1 MLSLVP
7 TNCQEIPR
15 SPHACQWART
25 LRTSQ
30 DAPTS
35 AYNASKERWGGVLDA
50 ASLVF
55 GILSI
60 FMWPIQY
67 GGFLVSAT
75 GLVLGV
81 VMLRRRKSGMAMA
94 GIVLSSIGLALTII
108 NLKIGLLDLI
118 LKTYFQY

>member
-1 MLSLVP
+1 MRVSGQELCVPRKMRPHQRIMLVK
-7 TNCQEIPR
+7 N
-15 SPHACQWART
+15 
-25 LRTSQ
+25 
-30 DAPTS
+30 
-35 AYNASKERWGGVLDA
+35 GGEVFLDA

-75 GLVLGV
+75 GLALGV

-94 GIVLSSIGLALTII
+94 GIVLASIGLALTII

>member
-1 MLSLVP
+1 MDAVSLV
-7 TNCQEIPR
+7 
-15 SPHACQWART
+15 
-25 LRTSQ
+25 L
-30 DAPTS
+30 
-35 AYNASKERWGGVLDA
+35 
-50 ASLVF
+50 

-81 VMLRRRKSGMAMA
+81 VTLRHGKSGMAMA
-94 GIVLSSIGLALTII
+94 GIVLAGIGLALTII